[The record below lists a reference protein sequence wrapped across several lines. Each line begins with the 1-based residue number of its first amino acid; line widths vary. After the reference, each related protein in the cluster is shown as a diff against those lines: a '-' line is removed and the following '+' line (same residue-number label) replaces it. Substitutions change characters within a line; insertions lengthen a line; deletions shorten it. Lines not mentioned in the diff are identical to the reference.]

1 MAHDIFCD
9 FLTTTE
15 MDVFSLKVTKDG
27 HRISRVVIGGKAEE
41 FCQLFCYILYQLQA
55 GDRAG
60 PRYLAIMR
68 NGFLLTKIYLFKGFP
83 FHIECSCV
91 SFQEKRSYGS
101 LWQGT
106 NCLQTVT
113 GDPF

>member
-27 HRISRVVIGGKAEE
+27 HRISRVVMGGSAGE

-91 SFQEKRSYGS
+91 SFQEKRSLDLCGK
-101 LWQGT
+101 G
-106 NCLQTVT
+106 QTAYKL
-113 GDPF
+113 

>member
-27 HRISRVVIGGKAEE
+27 HRISRVVVIGGRAGE

-83 FHIECSCV
+83 FHIYNVYPS
-91 SFQEKRSYGS
+91 KRKGVWIS
-101 LWQGT
+101 
-106 NCLQTVT
+106 VAR
-113 GDPF
+113 D

>member
-27 HRISRVVIGGKAEE
+27 HRISRVVVIGGRAGE

-83 FHIECSCV
+83 FHVE
-91 SFQEKRSYGS
+91 RM
-101 LWQGT
+101 
-106 NCLQTVT
+106 
-113 GDPF
+113 